1 LAEYRTLYNLD
12 RFMTLH
18 ATITG
23 AEPTDPPAAQAAQR
37 PLVAG
42 NIVGFSCNEVVL
54 SLGVDDLSP
63 MTKVDLPGIASK
75 EAAVRVKLHSPA
87 VVWGIAGWGIAER
100 NAAPESFIG
109 FPMML
114 NQRGMRRLIA
124 GRFEASDPDII
135 TTGRDPYLIRRPERR
150 GQRPGILERSRSRP
164 LTHPSVE
171 RGVA

>member
-42 NIVGFSCNEVVL
+42 NIEGFSRNVAVL
-54 SLGVDDLSP
+54 SRGADDLSP

-75 EAAVRVKLHSPA
+75 EAAIRVKLHSPA
-87 VVWGIAGWGIAER
+87 VVWGIAER
-100 NAAPESFIG
+100 DAAPESFIG
-109 FPMML
+109 FRML

-150 GQRPGILERSRSRP
+150 RQRPGILERSRARP

>member
-37 PLVAG
+37 PPVAG
-42 NIVGFSCNEVVL
+42 NIEGFSRNVVVL
-54 SLGVDDLSP
+54 SLEADDLSP
-63 MTKVDLPGIASK
+63 MTRVDLPGISSK
-75 EAAVRVKLHSPA
+75 HAAIRVKLHSPA
-87 VVWGIAGWGIAER
+87 AVWGIAGCGIAER
-100 NAAPESFIG
+100 DAEPESFIG
-109 FPMML
+109 FPMP

-124 GRFEASDPDII
+124 GRFEASEPDII
-135 TTGRDPYLIRRPERR
+135 TAGRDPYLIRRPERR
-150 GQRPGILERSRSRP
+150 RRRPGILERSRRP

>member
-1 LAEYRTLYNLD
+1 
-12 RFMTLH
+12 MTLH

-37 PLVAG
+37 PPVAG
-42 NIVGFSCNEVVL
+42 TIAGFSRNVVVL
-54 SLGVDDLSP
+54 SRGADDLSP
-63 MTKVDLPGIASK
+63 MTKADLPGIASK
-75 EAAVRVKLHSPA
+75 EAAIRVKLHSPA
-87 VVWGIAGWGIAER
+87 VVWGIARWGIAER
-100 NAAPESFIG
+100 GAAPESFSG
-109 FPMML
+109 FRML

-135 TTGRDPYLIRRPERR
+135 TSGRDSYLIRRPERR
-150 GQRPGILERSRSRP
+150 RQRPGILERSRSRP

>member
-42 NIVGFSCNEVVL
+42 NIEVFSRNVVVL
-54 SLGVDDLSP
+54 PLGTDDLSP
-63 MTKVDLPGIASK
+63 TTKADLPGIGSK
-75 EAAVRVKLHSPA
+75 EAAIRVELHSPA
-87 VVWGIAGWGIAER
+87 AVWGIARRGIAER
-100 NAAPESFIG
+100 DAAPESFIG
-109 FPMML
+109 FPMPS
-114 NQRGMRRLIA
+114 QGGMRRLIA
-124 GRFEASDPDII
+124 GPFEASDPDVI
-135 TTGRDPYLIRRPERR
+135 TTGRDSYLIRRPERR
-150 GQRPGILERSRSRP
+150 RQRPGILERSRSRP

>member
-42 NIVGFSCNEVVL
+42 NIEGFSRNVVVL
-54 SLGVDDLSP
+54 SCGADDLSP

-75 EAAVRVKLHSPA
+75 EAAIRVKLHSPA
-87 VVWGIAGWGIAER
+87 VVWGIARWGIAER
-100 NAAPESFIG
+100 DAAPESFIG
-109 FPMML
+109 LPML
-114 NQRGMRRLIA
+114 NQRGMRHLIA
-124 GRFEASDPDII
+124 GTFEAGDSDAI
-135 TTGRDPYLIRRPERR
+135 TIGQDPHLIRRLEGRR
-150 GQRPGILERSRSRP
+150 QRPAVLERSRSRP